1 MLLQGPY
8 FSAVDLADIANELD
22 SRERQMLRESERV
35 NFRSQNLDDSG
46 FFSIQ
51 VITIAL
57 QRSWNLNLIPI
68 RNPNVAEFA
77 ANPE

>member
-1 MLLQGPY
+1 MLCAQHALNMLLQGPY

-22 SRERQMLRESERV
+22 EREKQMLGENDRA

-51 VITIAL
+51 VIL
-57 QRSWNLNLIPI
+57 FFLGSLS
-68 RNPNVAEFA
+68 
-77 ANPE
+77 